1 MLETKFQSK
10 IRQCKNPECNLR
22 YPVTE
27 IKFDQ
32 ETCPGCGYPA
42 PISALFPES
51 STNNY
56 ENFNSGKQLEV
67 VLENLR
73 SVFNVGSIFRTS
85 DGTGIVSQLHL
96 CGITSTPNNTRMK
109 KTSLGAENSIP
120 WKYHTNAYT
129 LCKQLK
135 SNGKTLCAVETT
147 QKAKSIYTISKE
159 FFLSNDIVLI
169 FGNEVAGV
177 DPDILALCPYHI
189 DIPMLGI
196 KESLNV
202 AIAASIILYHA
213 QFLQNAKEFA
223 K

>member
-1 MLETKFQSK
+1 MPETEFQSK
-10 IRQCKNPECNLR
+10 IRQCQNPECNLR

-27 IKFDQ
+27 IKFDR
-32 ETCPGCGYPA
+32 ETCPGCGSPA
-42 PISALFPES
+42 PVSAIFPKS
-51 STNNY
+51 SNQNY
-56 ENFNSGKQLEV
+56 ETSTSGKHLEV

-85 DGTGIVSQLHL
+85 DGTGVVSRLHL
-96 CGITSTPNNTRMK
+96 CGITSTPNNIKMK

-120 WKYHTNAYT
+120 WTYHPNAYT
-129 LCKQLK
+129 LCKQLRED
-135 SNGKTLCAVETT
+135 GKTLCAVETT
-147 QKAKSIYTISKE
+147 QKAKSIYTFSKE

-177 DPDILALCPYHI
+177 DPAILALCHYHI
-189 DIPMLGI
+189 QIPMLGI

-213 QFLQNAKEFA
+213 QFLQTE
-223 K
+223 

>member
-1 MLETKFQSK
+1 MPEPEFQST
-10 IRQCKNPECNLR
+10 IRQCQNPECNLR

-27 IKFDQ
+27 IKFDR
-32 ETCPGCGYPA
+32 ETCPGCGFPA
-42 PISALFPES
+42 SVSASFPKF
-51 STNNY
+51 STSNS
-56 ENFNSGKQLEV
+56 EIFNSGKQLEV

-73 SVFNVGSIFRTS
+73 SAFNVGSIFRTS
-85 DGTGIVSQLHL
+85 DGAGIVSQLHL
-96 CGITSTPNNTRMK
+96 CGITSTPNNARMK
-109 KTSLGAENSIP
+109 KTSLGAENSVP
-120 WKYHTNAYT
+120 WKYHPNALT

-135 SNGKTLCAVETT
+135 NNGKTFCAVETT
-147 QKAKSIYTISKE
+147 QRAKSIYTFSEE

-189 DIPMLGI
+189 EIPMQGI
-196 KESLNV
+196 KVSLNV

-213 QFLQNAKEFA
+213 YFLQTVKELV

>member
-1 MLETKFQSK
+1 MPETEFQSK
-10 IRQCKNPECNLR
+10 IRQCQNPECNLR

-42 PISALFPES
+42 PISAIFQKL
-51 STNNY
+51 TAKKYRNI
-56 ENFNSGKQLEV
+56 NSGKQLEV

-73 SVFNVGSIFRTS
+73 SAFNVGSIFRTC

-96 CGITSTPNNTRMK
+96 CGITSTPNNAKMK

-120 WKYHTNAYT
+120 WKYHPNAYT

-135 SNGKTLCAVETT
+135 NNGKTLCAVETS
-147 QKAKSIYTISKE
+147 QRAKSIYTFSKN
-159 FFLSNDIVLI
+159 FFYTKDIVLI

-189 DIPMLGI
+189 NIPMLGI

-202 AIAASIILYHA
+202 AIAASITLYHA
-213 QFLQNAKEFA
+213 QYLKAAKA
-223 K
+223 SIK